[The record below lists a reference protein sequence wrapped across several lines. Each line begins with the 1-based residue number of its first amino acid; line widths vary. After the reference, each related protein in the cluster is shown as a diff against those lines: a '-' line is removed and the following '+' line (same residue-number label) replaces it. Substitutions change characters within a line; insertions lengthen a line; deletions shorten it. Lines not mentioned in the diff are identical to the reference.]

1 MVLRPYQQEA
11 IARVIAT
18 RRSGVTRMVVCLP
31 TGAGKTVIFSELARL
46 ARRPVL
52 VIAHRR
58 ELVQQARDKLIAA
71 LGDPSVVA
79 IEQAGTTAPKQA
91 RVVVASI
98 RSLREERLAR
108 VLAARE
114 FGLVVY
120 DECHHAI
127 AEDNQRVLRSLGVFD
142 SAWTGTLLGFTA
154 TTLRGDGAGL
164 DAVFD
169 VIAYRRGI
177 GEMVAD
183 GYLAPL
189 RGYRIATA
197 ADLASVRGGNDFV
210 VEELAEAVDI
220 EERNALVARSI
231 QELARDR
238 RTLAFCVTV
247 RHARHLARALNAI
260 GVPTGIVHGAM
271 KHDERARTLADFRAG
286 RLAAVTNV
294 GVLTEGFD
302 DPGVSCIAMA
312 RPTRS
317 DGLYAQCVGRGTR
330 LAPGKTDCLVLDFV
344 DLSERSLMTLP
355 TLVGLSPEIDLE
367 GATLD
372 EAEAIMMQL
381 WDDHPGFEV
390 EPGTIT
396 LGEIQRRAAAFDPL
410 ELQIA
415 PDVSAVSTNG
425 WESLGSKGLALHLH
439 WGKAAARSGRLSEIL
454 VLDTTRART
463 GGRRWRVLVDGKEM
477 ERFSRLE
484 EAVEAVDYE
493 VGRKGRAA
501 AMSARPDAAW
511 RAASVPSAVG
521 KQLAELRPPRSAS
534 THGEA
539 VRYLAYAQHGPRGSA
554 HPQRR

>member
-1 MVLRPYQQEA
+1 MSP
-11 IARVIAT
+11 
-18 RRSGVTRMVVCLP
+18 P
-31 TGAGKTVIFSELARL
+31 
-46 ARRPVL
+46 
-52 VIAHRR
+52 
-58 ELVQQARDKLIAA
+58 
-71 LGDPSVVA
+71 
-79 IEQAGTTAPKQA
+79 
-91 RVVVASI
+91 
-98 RSLREERLAR
+98 
-108 VLAARE
+108 
-114 FGLVVY
+114 
-120 DECHHAI
+120 
-127 AEDNQRVLRSLGVFD
+127 
-142 SAWTGTLLGFTA
+142 
-154 TTLRGDGAGL
+154 
-164 DAVFD
+164 
-169 VIAYRRGI
+169 
-177 GEMVAD
+177 
-183 GYLAPL
+183 GYLPILPPL
-189 RGYRIATA
+189 VPPPLIPPP
-197 ADLASVRGGNDFV
+197 L
-210 VEELAEAVDI
+210 I
-220 EERNALVARSI
+220 PP
-231 QELARDR
+231 
-238 RTLAFCVTV
+238 TLA
-247 RHARHLARALNAI
+247 LA
-260 GVPTGIVHGAM
+260 
-271 KHDERARTLADFRAG
+271 TL
-286 RLAAVTNV
+286 
-294 GVLTEGFD
+294 
-302 DPGVSCIAMA
+302 
-312 RPTRS
+312 
-317 DGLYAQCVGRGTR
+317 
-330 LAPGKTDCLVLDFV
+330 
-344 DLSERSLMTLP
+344 
-355 TLVGLSPEIDLE
+355 
-367 GATLD
+367 LD